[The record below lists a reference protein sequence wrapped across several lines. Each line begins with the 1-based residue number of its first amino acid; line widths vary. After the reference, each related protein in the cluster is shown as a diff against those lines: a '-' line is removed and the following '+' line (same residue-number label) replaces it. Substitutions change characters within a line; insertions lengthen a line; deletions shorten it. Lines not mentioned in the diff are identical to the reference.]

1 MLLHFQEEI
10 KPDIFIL
17 NLVKSWFSILNI
29 HIFFTDTNPSS
40 PFKKPLM
47 GNLNQSILGGLSS
60 NASDSGSSMA
70 TTSSGSSGCSSGSGS
85 GSGNNKRPPSL
96 TESPFQ
102 SGHLP
107 TIADVRSPDV
117 LHVLQ
122 ENCDCLSHP
131 MQVNFLKIG
140 KFFIAS
146 FTLAVIGLGNNY
158 SN

>member
-1 MLLHFQEEI
+1 M
-10 KPDIFIL
+10 L
-17 NLVKSWFSILNI
+17 NLVKSWLLFLNI
-29 HIFFTDTNPSS
+29 DIFFTDTNPSS

-85 GSGNNKRPPSL
+85 GSGSGNNKRPPSL

-131 MQVNFLKIG
+131 MQVIFFFLK
-140 KFFIAS
+140 
-146 FTLAVIGLGNNY
+146 
-158 SN
+158 